1 MSKGKA
7 GTKAQPIPQPFQ
19 IAYDS
24 ARQEWAVRQ
33 GHRWRFTR
41 ELCIQVG
48 TLSIGQ
54 HLTGVGVVRSLE
66 RGNIV
71 ITS

>member
-1 MSKGKA
+1 MPKRRSEG
-7 GTKAQPIPQPFQ
+7 IPQPFQ
-19 IAYDS
+19 VRYDS
-24 ARQEWAVRQ
+24 ERHQWAVRQ
-33 GHRWRFTR
+33 GDRWRFTR
-41 ELCIQVG
+41 ELCLQVG

-54 HLTGVGVVRSLE
+54 ELTGVGVVRALE